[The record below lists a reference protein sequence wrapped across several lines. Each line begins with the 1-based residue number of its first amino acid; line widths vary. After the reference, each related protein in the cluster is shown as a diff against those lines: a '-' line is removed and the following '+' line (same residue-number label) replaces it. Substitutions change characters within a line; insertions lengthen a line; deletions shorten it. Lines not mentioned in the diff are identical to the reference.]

1 MLIEISL
8 LVSQSFFSADRYLLL
23 VFVAEFL
30 VVEVEVKLEHMSV
43 GVDFLQDANCQHR
56 FNLQSIVSA
65 HNNLLQGTDIWSF
78 SALGRFSW

>member
-8 LVSQSFFSADRYLLL
+8 LVSQGFFPTDSYFLL

-43 GVDFLQDANCQHR
+43 GVNFLYNANCQHR
-56 FNLQSIVSA
+56 FNLQSKVRA
-65 HNNLLQGTDIWSF
+65 QNNLLQGTYIWSF
-78 SALGRFSW
+78 SALGQFS